1 VGCARRLR
9 AKRGRHY
16 ALASK
21 IRLRVNVLGRGLK
34 TGAGERHADG
44 RRQRG
49 ASLDGSVTVGRVGPA
64 FIRSGQSNCRLAN
77 CDSDQGLAYYGLTES
92 LGNVRC
98 AFSN

>member
-34 TGAGERHADG
+34 TGA
-44 RRQRG
+44 RG
-49 ASLDGSVTVGRVGPA
+49 GGP
-64 FIRSGQSNCRLAN
+64 SPW
-77 CDSDQGLAYYGLTES
+77 GLTFGARGPGDAECCTTPS
-92 LGNVRC
+92 TLIKSEGAKRRDIIST
-98 AFSN
+98 F